1 MSSQQMF
8 SPQENRPPGQ
18 DSADAREQAQVQQSG
33 GEEASGTGQASYEAG
48 YSGTASSM
56 KWMGDEGEKVHPL
69 KSTPVTA
76 WQWIVGA
83 LVVLVLAAVLWS
95 LINFILGFIFLVLG
109 VAAAA
114 VAISQFSVRGIAM
127 PLRIFM
133 LQGRPA
139 LVIRNPAGTMRIHS
153 GVTNTVEVIATKYV
167 NGWFGSQEEGAID
180 FAQDGDII
188 RVTTSSN
195 YKWSPLGGLRNVNL
209 DITVPEQCDIQ
220 VDGSAGSIRIE
231 GIRGQV
237 KVGTNAGTIDVQQ
250 VTLEG
255 QSRLTTS
262 AGTINARQ
270 AMLEGQASLTT
281 NMGTIHVQQAML
293 KGQVNFH
300 TNTGTIYFGGELD
313 PQGYY
318 RFGTNLG
325 TIDVVLP
332 GNSSF
337 TLAAATDLGNVH
349 NQFGST
355 TVGPAPR
362 ARLELRT
369 NLGTVNVRRG

>member
-1 MSSQQMF
+1 M
-8 SPQENRPPGQ
+8 
-18 DSADAREQAQVQQSG
+18 
-33 GEEASGTGQASYEAG
+33 
-48 YSGTASSM
+48 
-56 KWMGDEGEKVHPL
+56 
-69 KSTPVTA
+69 
-76 WQWIVGA
+76 
-83 LVVLVLAAVLWS
+83 LVLAAVLWS

-114 VAISQFSVRGIAM
+114 VAISQFSVRRIAM
-127 PLRIFM
+127 PPRIFM

-139 LVIRNPAGTMRIHS
+139 LVIRNPTGVIRIHS
-153 GVTNTVEVIATKYV
+153 GVTNTVEVMATKYV

-180 FAQDGDII
+180 YAQDGDTI
-188 RVTTSSN
+188 RITTRSN
-195 YKWSPLGGLRNVNL
+195 YRWSPLGGLRNVNL
-209 DITVPEQCDIQ
+209 DITVPEHCDIQ

-237 KVGTNAGTIDVQQ
+237 KVGTSAGTIHVQQ

-262 AGTINARQ
+262 AGTIDA
-270 AMLEGQASLTT
+270 
-281 NMGTIHVQQAML
+281 QQATL
-293 KGQVNFH
+293 KGQVNLN
-300 TNTGTIYFGGELD
+300 TNTGTISFAGELD

-332 GNSSF
+332 GDSSF
-337 TLAAATDLGNVH
+337 TLAVATDLGSVN

-355 TVGPAPR
+355 TVGSAPH

-369 NLGTVNVRRG
+369 KSGFGEHTQEMRGIRGTRPLAPARGATTFWTVLNVKCSGTPRGCQGLSMGLLPQSHFKVPALIVPLMNFKEIFIALQQRREVLLAISFRLK

>member
-1 MSSQQMF
+1 MSQQEMF
-8 SPQENRPPGQ
+8 PPQENRPPRQ
-18 DSADAREQAQVQQSG
+18 DNTDPHEQPYKQQSRGDETADA
-33 GEEASGTGQASYEAG
+33 GQASYEAG
-48 YSGTASSM
+48 YGGTAGTAPNM

-69 KSTPVTA
+69 KSTPVPA

-95 LINFILGFIFLVLG
+95 LINFILGLIFLVLG

-114 VAISQFSVRGIAM
+114 VAISQFSVRRIAM

-133 LQGRPA
+133 LRGRPA
-139 LVIRNPAGTMRIHS
+139 LVIRNPAGVIRIHS
-153 GVTNTVEVIATKYV
+153 GVTNTVEVMATKYV
-167 NGWFGSQEEGAID
+167 NGWFGSQEEGVID
-180 FAQDGDII
+180 YAQDGDTI
-188 RVTTSSN
+188 RITTRSN
-195 YKWSPLGGLRNVNL
+195 YMWSPLGGLRNVNF
-209 DITVPEQCDIQ
+209 DITVPEHCDIQ
-220 VDGSAGSIRIE
+220 VDGSAGSIKIE
-231 GIRGQV
+231 GINGQV
-237 KVGTNAGTIDVQQ
+237 KVGTSAGTIDVQQ

-262 AGTINARQ
+262 AGTID
-270 AMLEGQASLTT
+270 
-281 NMGTIHVQQAML
+281 VQQATL
-293 KGQVNFH
+293 KGQVNLN
-300 TNTGTIYFGGELD
+300 TNTGTISFGGELD

-332 GNSSF
+332 GDSSF
-337 TLAAATDLGNVH
+337 TLAVATDLGSVN

-355 TVGPAPR
+355 TVGPAPH

-369 NLGTVNVRRG
+369 NLGSVSIRRR